1 MTITMGPG
9 TEIWRALE
17 TACHGAGREVVPT
30 AAEDGEAS
38 NLTATLCA
46 AIQHALA
53 GGEVSAGG
61 ALPPPMI
68 LRGLSSTRQRF
79 LEAAEAAHWWHD
91 TAGVLDVLA
100 AIERVSTAAT
110 RQVEHD
116 LDTWS
121 RDELISLLLEVVH
134 DIRSPLGSI
143 VFLAERLRDARSGP
157 VNDLQVRQLGLM
169 YGAALGLGGMAT
181 DLMDFVKGGR
191 GLLAEKRG
199 FSMAQCVA
207 SVHAMIR
214 PMAEEKG
221 LTLDMDVPPLDTR
234 LGYPEALQRVLLNL
248 LTNAVKFTP
257 NGSVALRIQPKADG
271 RVSFHVADSGR
282 GVPDRVKAVLFEPF
296 RWREDAG
303 RFVFSSAGL
312 GLRICRQLVH
322 GMGSDLHLTTGE
334 TVGTTW
340 TFDLALPATQG

>member
-1 MTITMGPG
+1 MTTTLGPS

-17 TACHGAGREVVPT
+17 AACGGAGREVIPAT
-30 AAEDGEAS
+30 ADDGEAS
-38 NLTATLCA
+38 NLSATLCA

-53 GGEVSAGG
+53 GGEVSASG

-68 LRGLSSTRQRF
+68 LRGLSVARQRF
-79 LEAAEAAHWWHD
+79 VEAAEAAQWWHD
-91 TAGVLDVLA
+91 PSSVLDIVA
-100 AIERVSTAAT
+100 AIERVSSAAT

-169 YGAALGLGGMAT
+169 YGAALGLGGMAS

-191 GLLAEKRG
+191 GLLNEKRG
-199 FSMAQCVA
+199 FSVAQCVA
-207 SVHAMIR
+207 SVQAMIR

-221 LTLDMDVPPLDTR
+221 LHLETELPTLDAR

-257 NGSVALRIQPKADG
+257 SGSVSLRIIPRADG
-271 RVSFHVADSGR
+271 RVSFVVSDSGR

-322 GMGSDLHLTTGE
+322 GMGSELQLTTGD

-340 TFDLALPATQG
+340 SFDLIMPATQG